1 MPVPDAFC
9 AKGAKRGGTS
19 AGRAQDVVVTR
30 ADFIAATAAAAAT
43 ATPRPPP
50 ARRVWAVVDLE
61 RDGRALLTPFTVTIA
76 LHNATGHLVRLQFP
90 TADLFR
96 IDIVRDD
103 NPLWSSVTGHK
114 PIPITRQLDV
124 SPGLLR
130 LGQVVVD
137 ATTDDHRSLAAGT
150 STVRVAML
158 GTNFGMVIDT
168 PITFDQPASIADVLA
183 GKPSSI
189 RTIAGEAYLD
199 GAYPRLNDA
208 SGSLRLSRALGIRPG
223 AKYVVRGFLDA
234 QGDERVFDVG
244 RSAPAFES
252 AASPAP

>member
-1 MPVPDAFC
+1 M
-9 AKGAKRGGTS
+9 
-19 AGRAQDVVVTR
+19 VTR
-30 ADFIAATAAAAAT
+30 ADFLAAAAAAAAT
-43 ATPRPPP
+43 ASPRPPQ
-50 ARRVWAVVDLE
+50 RRVWAVVDLE

-76 LHNATGHLVRLQFP
+76 LHNATGRLVRLQFP

-137 ATTDDHRSLAAGT
+137 ATTDDRRSLPAGT

-158 GTNFGMVIDT
+158 GTNFGTVIDT
-168 PITFDQPASIADVLA
+168 PIAFEQPANIADVLA
-183 GKPSSI
+183 GKPSVV

-199 GAYPRLNDA
+199 GAYPRLSDA
-208 SGSLRLSRALGIRPG
+208 SGSIRLSHSLGIRPG
-223 AKYVVRGFLDA
+223 AKYVVRGFVDA
-234 QGDERVFDVG
+234 VADERVFDVG
-244 RSAPAFES
+244 RSAPTFES
-252 AASPAP
+252 AATPAP